1 MHPDQSLI
9 HQSTIRGFIGL
20 RFLSSSLCLPAHP
33 ALHGHESACRKAN
46 PQNNNFEMADTKAH
60 LLYVEDDESL
70 SFVTRDN
77 LELNGYQVT
86 YCEDGQK
93 ALDTIQS
100 KQKFDLCIL
109 DVMLPEVDGFTLAQE
124 IRKRDEVVPII
135 FLTAKSMKQ
144 DKIHGLTIG
153 ADDYI
158 TKPFSIE
165 ELLLKIDIF
174 LRRTKYANILKSNT
188 PLSIGNYSFDYK
200 NLSLTAEGYSET
212 LTQKEADLLKLLNE
226 HRNQVVKRSFILET
240 IWGKDDYFL
249 GRSLDVFIS
258 RLRKYL
264 SLDDRIKIENIHG
277 VGFKFRVDE

>member
-1 MHPDQSLI
+1 MPPLRPVAAAFL
-9 HQSTIRGFIGL
+9 TIL
-20 RFLSSSLCLPAHP
+20 TAH
-33 ALHGHESACRKAN
+33 
-46 PQNNNFEMADTKAH
+46 MADSKAH

-93 ALDTIQS
+93 ALDIIQS
-100 KQKFDLCIL
+100 AQRFDLCIL

-124 IRKRDEVVPII
+124 IRKRDEQVPII
-135 FLTAKSMKQ
+135 FLSAKSMKQ
-144 DKIHGLTIG
+144 DKIQGLTLG
-153 ADDYI
+153 ADDYM

-174 LRRTKYANILKSNT
+174 LRRTRFIAAARTNT
-188 PLSIGNYSFDYK
+188 PAVIGDYTFDYK
-200 NLSLTAEGYSET
+200 NLSLAYGGEQAET
-212 LTQKEADLLKLLNE
+212 LTQKEADLLRLLNE
-226 HRNQVVKRSFILET
+226 NRNQVVKRSYILES

-258 RLRKYL
+258 RMRKYL
-264 SLDDRIKIENIHG
+264 NQDDRIKVENIHG
-277 VGFKFRVDE
+277 VGFKFRVDD

>member
-1 MHPDQSLI
+1 
-9 HQSTIRGFIGL
+9 
-20 RFLSSSLCLPAHP
+20 
-33 ALHGHESACRKAN
+33 
-46 PQNNNFEMADTKAH
+46 MAETKAH

-77 LELNGYQVT
+77 LELNNYEVT
-86 YCEDGQK
+86 HCEDGQI
-93 ALDTIQS
+93 ALETIRS
-100 KQKFDLCIL
+100 GQKFDLCIL

-124 IRKRDEVVPII
+124 IRKRDEIMPII

-174 LRRTKYANILKSNT
+174 LRRSKFSGVVK
-188 PLSIGNYSFDYK
+188 GNVPVSVGYYSFDYK
-200 NLSLTAEGYSET
+200 NLSLTTEGYSET

-264 SLDDRIKIENIHG
+264 NLDDRIKIENIHG
-277 VGFKFRVDE
+277 VGFKFRVDD

>member
-1 MHPDQSLI
+1 
-9 HQSTIRGFIGL
+9 
-20 RFLSSSLCLPAHP
+20 
-33 ALHGHESACRKAN
+33 
-46 PQNNNFEMADTKAH
+46 MADPKAH

-77 LELNGYQVT
+77 LELNGYEVS
-86 YCEDGQK
+86 YCEDGKK
-93 ALDTIQS
+93 ALEVIHTG
-100 KQKFDLCIL
+100 QKFDLCIL
-109 DVMLPEVDGFTLAQE
+109 DVMLPEIDGFTLAEE
-124 IRKRDEVVPII
+124 IRKKDEQVPII

-165 ELLLKIDIF
+165 ELLLKVDIF
-174 LRRTKYANILKSNT
+174 LRRTKYTTILKTNT
-188 PLSIGNYSFDYK
+188 PVTIGDYTFDYK
-200 NLSLTAEGYSET
+200 NLNLSLGDESNT
-212 LTQKEADLLKLLNE
+212 LTQKEADLLKLLCEHKNE
-226 HRNQVVKRSFILET
+226 VVKRSFILET

-264 SLDDRIKIENIHG
+264 KEDPRVKVENIHG